1 MMEVTDEPN
10 LNGLVELANRDGV
23 DVRPTVLRVMTDLYI
38 QKPRHTEQEEQHFT
52 ELALRLI
59 DLVDSNTRAIVAEKI
74 AGYPA
79 APAAVRHRLLREL
92 ISVRSPAA
100 TECSSLAE
108 AAPSDELSELFFA
121 ANAEERRLILL
132 NLPYA
137 AIAPIE
143 PIASGIAL
151 ESAHRLEAAALGH
164 NSELF
169 AREIERVLGIARTHA
184 RRLYEDTSGEPIVVA
199 CVALG
204 IPSTVLQRILL
215 CLSPEISQSVQRV
228 YELALLQ
235 EEIEVGAALRMVAIW
250 RASHPAEKRSA
261 SRPSNAHQP
270 QYWQNDRAE
279 RGPSV
284 TLTRPKLPWEELI
297 QSRKSEGA

>member
-1 MMEVTDEPN
+1 MMEVPDEPN

-38 QKPRHTEQEEQHFT
+38 QKSRHTEQEEQHFT

-59 DLVDSNTRAIVAEKI
+59 DLVDAGTRAIVAEKI

-92 ISVRSPAA
+92 ISVRASAA
-100 TECSSLAE
+100 TEGGPATD
-108 AAPSDELSELFFA
+108 AAPADELSELFFA

-137 AIAPIE
+137 AIAPAE
-143 PIASGIAL
+143 PIAPGAAL

-169 AREIERVLGIARTHA
+169 AREIERVLGIARAHA
-184 RRLYEDTSGEPIVVA
+184 RRLYEDSSGEPIVVA

-204 IPSTVLQRILL
+204 MPSTVLQRILL
-215 CLSPEISQSVQRV
+215 CLNPEISQSVQRV

-235 EEIEVGAALRMVAIW
+235 EEIELGAALRMIAIW
-250 RASHPAEKRSA
+250 RASHPGEKRSA
-261 SRPSNAHQP
+261 RQPSVAHLP
-270 QYWQNDRAE
+270 QHWQDDRME
-279 RGPSV
+279 RAPSV

-297 QSRKSEGA
+297 QSRKESA

>member
-1 MMEVTDEPN
+1 MMEMPDDPN
-10 LNGLVELANRDGV
+10 LNGLVELANRNGV

-59 DLVDSNTRAIVAEKI
+59 DLVDAGTRAIVAEKI

-79 APAAVRHRLLREL
+79 APAAVRQRLLKEM
-92 ISVRSPAA
+92 ISALPPTGDGSPLAA
-100 TECSSLAE
+100 V
-108 AAPSDELSELFFA
+108 APADELSELFFA

-137 AIAPIE
+137 AIAPAE
-143 PIASGIAL
+143 PIASATAI

-169 AREIERVLGIARTHA
+169 AREIERVLGIARAHA
-184 RRLYEDTSGEPIVVA
+184 RRLYEDPSGEPIVVA

-204 IPSTVLQRILL
+204 IPSTVVQRMLL

-235 EEIEVGAALRMVAIW
+235 EDIELGAALRMVAIW

-261 SRPSNAHQP
+261 RQPAGVHQP
-270 QYWQNDRAE
+270 QHWHNDRAE
-279 RGPSV
+279 RAPSV
-284 TLTRPKLPWEELI
+284 TLTRPKLPWDELI
-297 QSRKSEGA
+297 QSRKDSA